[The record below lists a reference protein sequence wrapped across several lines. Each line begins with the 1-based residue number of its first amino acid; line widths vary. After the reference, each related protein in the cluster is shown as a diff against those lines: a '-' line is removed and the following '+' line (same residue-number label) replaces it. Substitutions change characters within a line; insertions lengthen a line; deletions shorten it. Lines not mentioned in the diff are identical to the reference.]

1 MRLSGTVTEVVDT
14 MRHGRHDVVDL
25 TIVFTDIVASTQR
38 WESDPDTM
46 RELLTHHDAVTEQ
59 SVAASG
65 GTVHKHT
72 GDGVIAVFSDPVA
85 ALDACVAIQ
94 RGLAAGPAEL
104 GTPEVEPLA
113 VRIGAHRGVV
123 ERRAGDLFG
132 PPMNR
137 CARIAA
143 AGHGGQV
150 LVSGVLA
157 DGVSD
162 HPAVRLRD
170 VGVHRLRGLHQPERL
185 LQLVVEG
192 LPSEFP
198 ELRTENV
205 DLGWLPAVS
214 EGIIGR
220 EGELHDV
227 AGLVERR
234 PLVTLV
240 GPGGVGKTRLS
251 LHVAQHLRSSFPDG
265 VWFVDLAA
273 VSEPDRVVTA
283 IVAGVGLTVEGGA
296 ALVDEIRA
304 ALSTRR
310 MLVLLD
316 NCEHVLEATSDAL
329 GAVVDSDIRSAIL
342 CTSQRHLGLE
352 VEDVVYLAPLDSGR
366 PSTGPSGSTFPMPE
380 PDVESSA
387 PAVRLFVERAREADP
402 GFLLTA
408 ANHATVTA
416 ICRRLDGLPLAI
428 ELAAARIRTLSPDD
442 VLDNLDGAL
451 ALLRSRDG
459 VGRHRTLRHAIGWS
473 IDLLDAGDADVMD
486 SLSVFQGPFTWRS
499 AAAVCG
505 LDGFDAID
513 VLDELCSRSLVM
525 RDEDEFRLLAPVREF
540 CSERLGER
548 SDAVRERLARWILHE
563 LPSPVDD
570 PDPATARANIDRAVR
585 WSDDTRTAFVW
596 LLEHHPDEA
605 AELALR
611 LTDVWTTRS
620 MGQEA
625 REWLG
630 RCDVSDVSPALRTR
644 ILGWLASA
652 DWLVGRNEESE
663 AAARK
668 AIRIAEE
675 HGLPYPAY
683 AGARLALRLSF
694 SGNAEEADEHLHKTV
709 HALDADPSEASRLYG
724 ILGIVH
730 AIADDEPAA
739 VAIGDRGVALAREVG
754 AVHTITALVNRMIAT
769 PGAPETFDMAREVA
783 DLAVAIRRPSAA
795 GYALLGIAHLH
806 EAARDDAAQLRS
818 LADGCDIM
826 LSAGM
831 RTATVNFLEF
841 AHRPMGRTYPREAAS
856 MLAALRALSGELEQG
871 GFERVLSMRDATDK
885 RVRAVL
891 TEEELGYAVGEGAGL
906 SLEQAVDLLRW
917 AADAHAESVTVLVSE
932 PASESGSESGSERE
946 LEPG

>member
-1 MRLSGTVTEVVDT
+1 
-14 MRHGRHDVVDL
+14 
-25 TIVFTDIVASTQR
+25 
-38 WESDPDTM
+38 
-46 RELLTHHDAVTEQ
+46 
-59 SVAASG
+59 
-65 GTVHKHT
+65 
-72 GDGVIAVFSDPVA
+72 
-85 ALDACVAIQ
+85 
-94 RGLAAGPAEL
+94 
-104 GTPEVEPLA
+104 
-113 VRIGAHRGVV
+113 
-123 ERRAGDLFG
+123 
-132 PPMNR
+132 MNR

-157 DGVSD
+157 DIVSD
-162 HPAVRLRD
+162 HPDVHFRD

-185 LQLVVEG
+185 LQLVADG
-192 LPSEFP
+192 LPTEFP

-214 EGIIGR
+214 EGLIGR
-220 EGELHDV
+220 DVELRDV
-227 AGLVERR
+227 AELVERR

-251 LHVAQHLRSSFPDG
+251 LHVAQRLRSSFPDG

-273 VSEPDRVVTA
+273 VDEPDRLVAA
-283 IVAGVGLTVEGGA
+283 IVTGVALTVEGGA
-296 ALVDEIRA
+296 MPVDELRA

-316 NCEHVLEATSDAL
+316 NCEHLLEATADAL

-352 VEDVVYLAPLDSGR
+352 IEDVVLLAPLDSGR
-366 PSTGPSGSTFPMPE
+366 HPTGPSGSATPMPE

-387 PAVRLFVERAREADP
+387 PAVRLFVERARDADP
-402 GFLLTA
+402 GFRLTA
-408 ANHATVTA
+408 ADHATVTA

-428 ELAAARIRTLSPDD
+428 ELAAARIRTLSPED
-442 VLDNLDGAL
+442 VLGHLDEAL

-473 IDLLDAGDADVMD
+473 VDLLDAGDAEVLD
-486 SLSVFQGPFTWRS
+486 SLSVFQGAFTWRA

-505 LDGFDAID
+505 LDEFDAID

-540 CSERLGER
+540 CTERLGER
-548 SDAVRERLARWILHE
+548 GDAVRGRLARWVLHE
-563 LPSPVDD
+563 LPSPIDD
-570 PDPATARANIDRAVR
+570 RDPATARANIDLAVR
-585 WSDDTRTAFVW
+585 WLDDARIAFVW

-611 LTDVWTTRS
+611 LTDMWTTRS
-620 MGQEA
+620 MGREA
-625 REWLG
+625 RDWLE
-630 RCDVSDVSPALRTR
+630 RCDVPEVSPELRTR
-644 ILGWLASA
+644 VLGWLASA
-652 DWLVGRNEESE
+652 DWLIGRNDESE

-668 AIRIAEE
+668 AIGIAEE
-675 HGLPYPAY
+675 HGSPYPAY
-683 AGARLALRLSF
+683 AGARLALRLAF
-694 SGNAEEADEHLHKTV
+694 SGKLEEADEHLRKTV
-709 HALDADPSEASRLYG
+709 SALDADPSETSRLYG
-724 ILGIVH
+724 VLGIVH

-739 VAIGDRGVALAREVG
+739 AAIGDRGVSMARDVG

-783 DLAVAIRRPSAA
+783 DLSVAIKRPSAA

-818 LADGCDIM
+818 LADACDIM

-841 AHRPMGRTYPREAAS
+841 AYRPMVRTHPREAAS

-871 GFERVLSMRDATDK
+871 GFERVLSLREATDE
-885 RVRAVL
+885 RLRRLL
-891 TEEELGYAVGEGAGL
+891 TEQELEYAVREGSGL

-917 AADAHAESVTVLVSE
+917 AADVLAEPVSE
-932 PASESGSESGSERE
+932 SPSEPVSERE